1 MRKSIRSLIQHP
13 HYFKCCI
20 AIFSSAVMS
29 ILFLS
34 LKSTSVDLLDVDG
47 FDKVQHAGAY
57 FILGLITALVVRGRR
72 YSFALITLWLMSGGV
87 ELIQALEPNRQGSVY
102 DWGANFVGL
111 VLAYI
116 VSREVKK
123 LIAV

>member
-1 MRKSIRSLIQHP
+1 MLKKIRSLIQHP
-13 HYFKCCI
+13 HYLKGCI
-20 AIFSSAVMS
+20 VIFSSAVMS

-34 LKSTSVDLLDVDG
+34 LKSGTVDLLNVDG
-47 FDKVQHAGAY
+47 FDKIQHAGAY
-57 FILGLITALVVRGRR
+57 FILGLITALLVRGRQ
-72 YSFALITLWLMSGGV
+72 YCFALIILWLMSGCV
-87 ELIQALEPNRQGSVY
+87 ELIQSFEPSRQGSVY

-123 LIAV
+123 FIVV